1 MKTILNIVTTVLII
15 LFLGHQFYMESCE
28 NKCKTYKESKCSS
41 EEKSKECKLSSENID
56 VTLVMSTD
64 STTNIDTLLYEFQET
79 LIGQEIKID
88 SGSVIINK
96 RIVVIDK
103 KNDTTE

>member
-1 MKTILNIVTTVLII
+1 
-15 LFLGHQFYMESCE
+15 
-28 NKCKTYKESKCSS
+28 
-41 EEKSKECKLSSENID
+41 
-56 VTLVMSTD
+56 MSTD
-64 STTNIDTLLYEFQET
+64 STTNIDSLLYEFQET

-96 RIVVIDK
+96 GIVVIDK

>member
-28 NKCKTYKESKCSS
+28 NNKTYKESKCSS
-41 EEKSKECKLSSENID
+41 EEKSEECKLSSENID
-56 VTLVMSTD
+56 ITLVMSTD

-88 SGSVIINK
+88 SGSIIINK
-96 RIVVIDK
+96 GIVVIDK